1 MVEALAD
8 LIENDRARAVIFDFR
23 FSNFDWR
30 GGRRWVRRRARER
43 GRGRFIKGG
52 EFVGAGEEE
61 FEGAIE
67 GTIALEAD
75 AGEAALDG
83 VIESGGTFG
92 RSGALKAEQ
101 GAEQGL
107 GQGTGGQRSRNGIVV
122 FPINRRMVVIRLGR
136 NDNVRAGKIGT
147 EGAQQF
153 GDANKADGMEDVRV
167 GELMQCGC
175 ICVCG
180 FGFGRACIH
189 KFHNF

>member
-1 MVEALAD
+1 GLAFDNKRGGEIQSSAFSLLRRDKSAFVSAAAALWRD
-8 LIENDRARAVIFDFR
+8 KRTFAR
-23 FSNFDWR
+23 
-30 GGRRWVRRRARER
+30 GRRWVRRRARER

-83 VIESGGTFG
+83 VLASGGTFG

-147 EGAQQF
+147 EGA
-153 GDANKADGMEDVRV
+153 
-167 GELMQCGC
+167 
-175 ICVCG
+175 
-180 FGFGRACIH
+180 
-189 KFHNF
+189 